1 MRPKLGSRTC
11 SGRPQACGA
20 FGAPVVATTG
30 GYASRRPCRP
40 FPSQVMVTTSHSAP
54 LRYDAPPGATVASW
68 ISSPNI
74 DILSPQLYGPGTE
87 KSPDFSTSGGVAWS
101 QWAGARAPILPSV
114 VDGSHY
120 TPTATFFGSQGI
132 SIGGYV
138 QWKETSGAGRNSSR
152 RLR

>member
-1 MRPKLGSRTC
+1 
-11 SGRPQACGA
+11 
-20 FGAPVVATTG
+20 
-30 GYASRRPCRP
+30 
-40 FPSQVMVTTSHSAP
+40 MVTTSHSAP
-54 LRYDAPPGATVASW
+54 LRYDAPPGSTVASW

-120 TPTATFFGSQGI
+120 TATATFFGSQGI

-138 QWKETSGAGRNSSR
+138 QWKETSEAGRNSSR